1 MRRRRGPDMSRASVT
16 WPLWS
21 TEATLVVTEPAKL
34 DPARDIADDLFRS
47 IDQAASRFRG
57 DSELTT
63 IGPELPHGVAVSVTL
78 AMLVRAALDAAR
90 ATGGDVDPTL
100 GRALS
105 AVGYDRDIRLIIEDD
120 RIVRAI
126 SAERPGWRS
135 VLLAGLALRVPGHL
149 ALDLGA
155 TAKAVAA
162 DLAAQAIASRLHTG
176 VLVSIGG
183 DLATAGESAAWNVLV
198 QDLPD
203 DPAARVALAPGW
215 AMATSS
221 TQKRSWTVAGT
232 RYHHILDP
240 RTGLP
245 ADPVWRTVTVTAPDC
260 VTANTFSTAA
270 MVRGAGA
277 IAMLAERALPA
288 RLVDAHGVVHA
299 LNGWPDEARSAA

>member
-1 MRRRRGPDMSRASVT
+1 MTDPS
-16 WPLWS
+16 
-21 TEATLVVTEPAKL
+21 KL
-34 DPARDIADDLFRS
+34 DAARDIADDTFRT
-47 IDQAASRFRG
+47 IDAASSRFRG

-63 IGPELPHGVAVSVTL
+63 IGPELPRGVAISATL

-90 ATGGDVDPTL
+90 ATDGDVDPTL

-105 AVGYDRDIRLIIEDD
+105 AVGYDRDIRLVIEDD

-135 VLLAGLALRVPGHL
+135 VLLAGQVLRVPGHL

-162 DLAAQAIASRLHTG
+162 HLAATTIATRLGCG
-176 VLVSIGG
+176 VLVGVGG
-183 DLATAGESAAWNVLV
+183 DIATAGGGDAWTVLV

-203 DPAARVALAPGW
+203 DPATRVALAPGF

-221 TQKRSWTVAGT
+221 TQKRSWVVAGT

-245 ADPVWRTVTVTAPDC
+245 VEPVWRTVTVTAADC
-260 VTANTFSTAA
+260 LTANTWSTAA
-270 MVRGAGA
+270 MVRGRRA
-277 IAMLAERALPA
+277 IEMLEARGLPA
-288 RLVDAHGVVHA
+288 RLVDSAGAVHSI
-299 LNGWPDEARSAA
+299 NGWPDEARSAA